1 MRTLDNDP
9 FGLGGGSAQ
18 PLTDMEIEAVSPF
31 AATVRDTAV
40 TIINTAFSKEAE
52 VTNVAINTVTGADV
66 ETALVGDYFLIEV
79 NLQSQRGELYQCMTF
94 LHRDE
99 TAAAFDLD
107 LPNDP
112 ADWSA
117 QIDSLQNPAELIVE
131 GLNEHV
137 GVDTGSE
144 LSLLRP
150 KVTTINMPEE
160 YPNLL
165 IAADEQLVELM
176 YQLEVADVGQLQVT
190 SLVPVDLIRR
200 LATRENEGT
209 MDNTNEPNLSGSG
222 GLDDDPLLGLGGDS
236 FQIPT
241 GRTGADILESIP
253 PLTESGMGGFSMP
266 GTSSGYA
273 PTPSRGGGMPES
285 VRPAQFPSFGESPS
299 REPVSNIDL
308 ILDVNLRIT
317 VELGR
322 TSKSIR
328 EVLDLGPGAVIELD
342 KLAGEPVDILVND
355 KPIAKG
361 EVVVVDENFGV
372 RVTDIISPA
381 GRVAT
386 LR

>member
-9 FGLGGGSAQ
+9 FGLGGGSAE
-18 PLTDMEIEAVSPF
+18 PLTDMEIEAVTPF
-31 AATVRDTAV
+31 AATVRDNAI
-40 TIINTAFSKEAE
+40 TIVQTVFGKDAE
-52 VTNVAINTVTGADV
+52 VTNVATNTVTGADI
-66 ETALVGDYFLIEV
+66 ENALVGDYFLVEV
-79 NLQSQRGELYQCMTF
+79 NVQSPAGELFPCLTF
-94 LHRDE
+94 FHRDE
-99 TAAAFDLD
+99 TAAGLDLD
-107 LPNDP
+107 VPSDGT
-112 ADWSA
+112 DWSE
-117 QIDSLQNPAELIVE
+117 QVERLQNPVELLAEAVNAHL
-131 GLNEHV
+131 
-137 GVDTGSE
+137 GSE
-144 LSLLRP
+144 AGGLTLVRP
-150 KVTTINMPEE
+150 TVRTINMPED
-160 YPNLL
+160 YASLL
-165 IAADEQLVELM
+165 IAPDEQWVELM
-176 YQLEVADVGQLQVT
+176 YQLDLSEVGQLQVT
-190 SLVPVDLIRR
+190 SLVAVDLVRR
-200 LATRENEGT
+200 LAAQRNGDLPAAPATVGA
-209 MDNTNEPNLSGSG
+209 SAGGGS
-222 GLDDDPLLGLGGDS
+222 DPLFGLGSDP

-253 PLTESGMGGFSMP
+253 PLTESSSMGGFGMATNAP
-266 GTSSGYA
+266 SGYGSA
-273 PTPSRGGGMPES
+273 PRAGEPSS

-308 ILDVNLRIT
+308 IMDVNLRIT

-381 GRVAT
+381 NRVAS

>member
-1 MRTLDNDP
+1 LDNDP

-18 PLTDMEIEAVSPF
+18 PLTDMELEAIAPF
-31 AATVRDTAV
+31 AATVRDQAV
-40 TIINTAFSKEAE
+40 TIINTSFSKEAE
-52 VTNVAINTVTGADV
+52 VTNVAVNTVTGADV
-66 ETALVGDYFLIEV
+66 ETALVGDYFLVEV
-79 NLQSQRGELYQCMTF
+79 NVQSQRGELYQCMTF

-99 TAAAFDLD
+99 TSAAFDLG
-107 LPNDP
+107 LPTDP

-117 QIDSLQNPAELIVE
+117 QIDGLQNPVELICE

-137 GVDTGSE
+137 GVEAGGE
-144 LSLLRP
+144 LTLLRP

-176 YQLEVADVGQLQVT
+176 YQLDVTDVGQLQVT
-190 SLVPVDLIRR
+190 SLVPVDLVRR
-200 LATRENEGT
+200 LASRENEGA
-209 MDNTNEPNLSGSG
+209 MDRDNDQGMPVGAG
-222 GLDDDPLLGLGGDS
+222 GMADDPLLGLGGDS

-253 PLTESGMGGFSMP
+253 PLTESQMSGFGMP
-266 GTSSGYA
+266 GASQGYGTPA
-273 PTPSRGGGMPES
+273 PRGGDGNQ

-299 REPVSNIDL
+299 REAPSNIDL